1 MSIYIRIF
9 ALFNLANGL
18 MMIIAP
24 MTWYE
29 LTPGASDSG
38 PFNVHFVRDIGI
50 AFTAAG
56 AGLWLALGNAAWKSA
71 STAIVAMIFIGGHG
85 ILHFV
90 EMFAHH
96 LELNAALREFAM
108 IVLPAG
114 IAGWWAVREVQRSTR
129 ANQREAGT

>member
-1 MSIYIRIF
+1 MTIYIRLF

-18 MMIIAP
+18 LMLIAP

-29 LTPGASDSG
+29 LIPGASETG

-56 AGLWLALGNAAWKSA
+56 AGLWLAVGDAAWKSA

-96 LELNAALREFAM
+96 LDLGAALRDAAL
-108 IVLPAG
+108 IVLPAA
-114 IAGWWAVREVQRSTR
+114 IAGWWAVREVQRAGR
-129 ANQREAGT
+129 QIEEEA

>member
-1 MSIYIRIF
+1 MTIYIRLF

-29 LTPGASDSG
+29 LTPGASETG

-50 AFTAAG
+50 AFVAAG
-56 AGLWLALGNAAWKSA
+56 AGLWLAVGDAAWKSA
-71 STAIVAMIFIGGHG
+71 STAIVAMIFIGGPG

-96 LELNAALREFAM
+96 LDVNAALRDAAL
-108 IVLPAG
+108 IVLPAA
-114 IAGWWAVREVQRSTR
+114 IAGWWVVREVAK
-129 ANQREAGT
+129 ANRTQEEP

>member
-1 MSIYIRIF
+1 MNIYIRVF

-18 MMIIAP
+18 MMLIAP

-56 AGLWLALGNAAWKSA
+56 AGLWLAVGNAAWKPASA
-71 STAIVAMIFIGGHG
+71 AIVAMIFLGGHG

-96 LELNAALREFAM
+96 LDLGAALRDAAL
-108 IVLPAG
+108 IVIPAA
-114 IAGWWAVREVQRSTR
+114 IAVWWAVREVQRAGR
-129 ANQREAGT
+129 RIKDEA

>member
-1 MSIYIRIF
+1 MTIYIRLF

-18 MMIIAP
+18 AMIIAP

-29 LTPGASDSG
+29 LTPGAAEVG

-50 AFTAAG
+50 AYIAAG
-56 AGLWLALGNAAWKSA
+56 AGLWLAVGDAAWKSA

-85 ILHFV
+85 ILHLV

-96 LELNAALREFAM
+96 LELTAALRDTAL
-108 IVLPAG
+108 IVVPAA
-114 IAGWWAVREVQRSTR
+114 IAGWWAVREVQRSRRPAEEET
-129 ANQREAGT
+129 

>member
-1 MSIYIRIF
+1 MTVYIRLF

-18 MMIIAP
+18 IMIIAP

-29 LTPGASDSG
+29 LAPGAAETG

-50 AFTAAG
+50 AFSAAG
-56 AGLWLALGNAAWKSA
+56 AGLWLAVGDAAWKSA
-71 STAIVAMIFIGGHG
+71 STAIVAMIFLGGHA

-96 LELNAALREFAM
+96 LDLNAALTDVAL
-108 IVLPAG
+108 IVLPAA
-114 IAGWWAVREVQRSTR
+114 IAAWWAVREVQRSVE
-129 ANQREAGT
+129 ANKEET

>member
-1 MSIYIRIF
+1 MTIYIRLF

-29 LTPGASDSG
+29 LTPGAAETG
-38 PFNVHFVRDIGI
+38 PFNIHFVRDIGI
-50 AFTAAG
+50 AFIAAG
-56 AGLWLALGNAAWKSA
+56 TGLWLAVGAAAWKSA

-96 LELNAALREFAM
+96 LDLNAALRDVAL
-108 IVLPAG
+108 IVLPAA
-114 IAGWWAVREVQRSTR
+114 IAMWWVVREVAK
-129 ANQREAGT
+129 ANRTKEET

>member
-1 MSIYIRIF
+1 MVIYIRLF
-9 ALFNLANGL
+9 ALFNIFNGL
-18 MMIIAP
+18 AMIVAP

-29 LTPGASDSG
+29 MAPGASETG

-56 AGLWLALGNAAWKSA
+56 VGLWLAVSNVAWKSA
-71 STAIVAMIFIGGHG
+71 STAVVAMIFIGGHG

-96 LELNAALREFAM
+96 LSLTAGLRDMALIVVPAAIAAVWLVAELK
-108 IVLPAG
+108 
-114 IAGWWAVREVQRSTR
+114 R
-129 ANQREAGT
+129 ATGGAT